1 MIKRITQK
9 AEKVEPVPFTKDG
22 YEKIV
27 QEQKQLLIDRVDAI
41 GHLQK
46 SRELGDLKENGYY
59 QASRQKVNAIDARLR
74 RIKFLLKY
82 GVILETAGKGVV
94 DIGSNVELDQDGTK
108 ITYQIVGGEES
119 NPSEGK
125 ISHKSP
131 LGRALLGK
139 KVGEKVTLD
148 VPAGF
153 IHYTLEK
160 IF

>member
-1 MIKRITQK
+1 MKRSITQPI
-9 AEKVEPVPFTKDG
+9 VEPIPFTQEGFD
-22 YEKIV
+22 KIE

-82 GVILETAGKGVV
+82 GVIKEASQLDIVE
-94 DIGSNVELDQDGTK
+94 IGSTVILQTNKEKV
-108 ITYQIVGGEES
+108 TYQIVGGEES

-125 ISHKSP
+125 ISHRSP
-131 LGRALLGK
+131 LGKALIGK
-139 KVGEKVTLD
+139 KVGQEVVLD
-148 VPAGF
+148 VPAG
-153 IHYTLEK
+153 K
-160 IF
+160 IVYQLQKIS

>member
-1 MIKRITQK
+1 MKIIPKKI
-9 AEKVEPVPFTKDG
+9 EPVPFTKDG
-22 YEKIV
+22 FEKIQRE
-27 QEQKQLLIDRVDAI
+27 QEELLIERVGAI
-41 GHLQK
+41 VHLQK

-82 GVILETAGKGVV
+82 GVILSTSGTGIV
-94 DIGSNVELDQDGTK
+94 DIGSTVVLDQDGAK

-131 LGRALLGK
+131 LGRAILGK
-139 KVGEKVTLD
+139 KVGDKVQLD
-148 VPAGF
+148 VPAG
-153 IHYTLEK
+153 IIIYTIEK

>member
-1 MIKRITQK
+1 MRRSITPPQI
-9 AEKVEPVPFTKDG
+9 EPIPFTQEGFD
-22 YEKIV
+22 KIQ

-82 GVILETAGKGVV
+82 GVIKESSQSEVV
-94 DIGSNVELDQDGTK
+94 EIGSTVVLKTEK
-108 ITYQIVGGEES
+108 KEVTYQIVGGEES

-131 LGRALLGK
+131 LGRFLIGK
-139 KVGEKVTLD
+139 KVGEKVSIS
-148 VPAGF
+148 VPAGT
-153 IHYTLEK
+153 IDYTLK
-160 IF
+160 GIS